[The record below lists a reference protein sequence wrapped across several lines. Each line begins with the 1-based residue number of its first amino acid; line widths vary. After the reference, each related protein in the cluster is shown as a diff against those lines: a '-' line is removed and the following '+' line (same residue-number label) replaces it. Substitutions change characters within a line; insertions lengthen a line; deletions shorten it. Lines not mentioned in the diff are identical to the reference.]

1 LLRDQSINLTERLRR
16 TLSPTYGARVNA
28 AEALDDLCETDAVVL
43 HGSDL
48 ALFNGHP
55 AGLSKRRAAGR
66 LGTALWEVFPGH
78 VALLDRDGVIVSVNR
93 AWREFALETGGNPTA
108 GLGRSYLDVC
118 AASAHGEPQAR
129 EAADLICDALEG
141 RESERSLS
149 YRCSDRWFSM
159 QAIPIPGRHSGAL
172 VVHSDITT
180 ARVRESE
187 WQHRALHDPLTDLPN
202 RALLVDRLQHA
213 VSVAAR
219 DPRSLAVLFVDLVA
233 FKSINDRLGH
243 AAGDQA
249 LCEASRRM
257 AESLRA
263 SDTIG
268 RWGGDEFLV
277 IAERLGPDTTGED
290 LAGRIRASLRSPMAI
305 DGMEVSVQARVGVAH
320 LEQHSDADR
329 LVRAADDALLRVRDE
344 SSRIHAD
351 GIRPG
356 TPIDGDTAPD
366 IASDIA
372 SESDTVEPTRAVP
385 GA

>member
-1 LLRDQSINLTERLRR
+1 VTLAERLRR
-16 TLSPTYGARVNA
+16 TVSPTYGARANA
-28 AEALDDLCETDAVVL
+28 AEALDDLCDTADAVVL
-43 HGSDL
+43 HGTDF

-93 AWREFALETGGNPTA
+93 AWREFALETGGSPTA
-108 GLGRSYLDVC
+108 GLGWNYLDIC
-118 AASAHGEPQAR
+118 AAARGEPQAR

-141 RESERSLS
+141 RRSERRLC
-149 YRCSDRWFSM
+149 YRGGDRWFSM

-172 VVHSDITT
+172 VVHTDITA
-180 ARVRESE
+180 ARSRESE
-187 WQHRALHDPLTDLPN
+187 WQHRALHDALTGLPN

-219 DPRSLAVLFVDLVA
+219 DPRSLAVLFVDLVS

-243 AAGDQA
+243 AAGDQV

-257 AESLRA
+257 AGTMRA

-277 IAERLGPDTTGED
+277 IAERLGHDTTGED
-290 LAGRIRASLRSPMAI
+290 LADRIRSSLDTPMEI
-305 DGMEVSVQARVGVAH
+305 DGVAVSVQATVGVAH
-320 LEQHSDADR
+320 LDQDGDADR
-329 LVRAADDALLRVRDE
+329 LVRAADDELLRVR
-344 SSRIHAD
+344 AD
-351 GIRPG
+351 NPSMQ
-356 TPIDGDTAPD
+356 A
-366 IASDIA
+366 
-372 SESDTVEPTRAVP
+372 TRAAP